1 MIPQEKQCVAFG
13 NGPISFILS
22 WEGSRKFLGA
32 KVAFEAGSQAKEF
45 FLIDPKRHSAPAMLS
60 FPHLVVLF
68 VIALIVFGPQKLP
81 ELARMLGKATAEF
94 RKMTNDF
101 RYALE
106 DEVRDLER
114 QTRIREE
121 ETAAAAR
128 AAQTPVPMPS
138 IAAAPEGTVS
148 RETPEAAATE
158 TVPEPAPSHAES
170 QESAAPLPHADSA
183 PSHPPQ
189 ADAVSVPH
197 EKSSD
202 DNSAV

>member
-1 MIPQEKQCVAFG
+1 
-13 NGPISFILS
+13 
-22 WEGSRKFLGA
+22 
-32 KVAFEAGSQAKEF
+32 
-45 FLIDPKRHSAPAMLS
+45 MLS

-106 DEVRDLER
+106 DEVRELER

-121 ETAAAAR
+121 ESAAAAR
-128 AAQTPVPMPS
+128 AAQTPVPIPS
-138 IAAAPEGTVS
+138 IAAAPEGTVA
-148 RETPEAAATE
+148 RETPAAPATE
-158 TVPEPAPSHAES
+158 IAPEPAPPHAEL
-170 QESAAPLPHADSA
+170 QDPAAPAPPADSEQA
-183 PSHPPQ
+183 RAPQ
-189 ADAVSVPH
+189 AEPVSVPH